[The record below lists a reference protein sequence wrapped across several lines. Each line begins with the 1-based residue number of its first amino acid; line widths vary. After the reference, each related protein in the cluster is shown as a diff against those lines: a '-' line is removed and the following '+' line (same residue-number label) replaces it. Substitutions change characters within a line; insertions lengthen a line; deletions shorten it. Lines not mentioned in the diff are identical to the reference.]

1 MEEKINNQKIFRYVP
16 SLIARLIINSHLQDK
31 DIFSDG
37 KIDQSKLLRY
47 SIIPNSKG
55 RCTFLAITSNINTN
69 LYPITHFIENTLV
82 MNIRL
87 KGFQKLITTLSL
99 NDPNGQKEKMISEY
113 LSIITPKLL
122 LKISNII
129 SNNGGEIIK
138 YNDNEFTTIWYF
150 TPSKK
155 GLLQR
160 FQKYYA
166 KQAILTACQIMK
178 EVDGSEIAC
187 GIKVKIS
194 IGISM
199 GETSIVFFGGERK
212 RGEYI
217 VMGKT
222 IQRSEICLNYCFDHE
237 IIISQEI
244 NDLFIGSEEIYT
256 KEVNN
261 EENLKIFVITHF
273 AENLLKNFR
282 GFKIKMKYDKLKLT
296 KTVYENISK
305 KVYIFSSI
313 LPQGLVKYL
322 DVDQDQNLKEISVV
336 TISTIHIL
344 LNQNIKNNLKQIQNI
359 ILDIQKATYLTFGS
373 LLYISKT
380 YNGFLIRCVWGMDPG
395 SFLDDTARSI
405 ATAILIGKLTEH
417 YEIKIGIGIS
427 TGSCY
432 TGLISLQGDRKQF
445 TLLGKKVNLSRTL
458 ADEAFRKILDP
469 NTKRKYCIY
478 CDQKTKKQS
487 QKWYRH
493 IYESELIFTISK
505 QSQDLYFEAKDDF
518 SLGRNNYKTMYNK
531 NNNNAFKF
539 LKDIKKDLKNNLEKK
554 KTHLRF
560 KSYDKRTRRNISLF
574 SEYAQKNKIYFR
586 NDSGIDDESLDDQ
599 VQIIKAKY
607 YSPVE
612 AEEYFI
618 PSYYDNFP
626 LIRTHKHNS
635 YSPKIKQYFSNH
647 FDNFSIRKIINCHG
661 IANLPILIQCSQQ
674 EENKMNYKFNKS
686 NTIFGQDNEIKK
698 FVNIMNNVTE
708 NNKKQTLLIRG
719 PLGTGKSLFLRK
731 VLNQYLD
738 KNEDLKNI
746 HLNEDEFIFCNK
758 IDPLITTFPYNTF
771 CFIFRKIFLHLKRL
785 KLLRALNEETKSIK
799 LDSENI
805 KSINFI
811 LSISKKDIN
820 INEEFDRVS
829 EEVDLLKL
837 FKNKNKDNAKS
848 TRDILNVSSR
858 NFSVISEL
866 EGPHKV
872 KELNKINFFF
882 YEMIKIYKNY
892 LNNKYKDKNIDKN
905 KVPLIFVID
914 DVQLSDKYSIEF
926 IKNLFKKRDKNND
939 PLIIIMVEQIPFNK
953 NYSPLSHR
961 ELEYFL
967 STFIEFDENIGSD
980 KIICFEMK
988 PFLEKNILKD
998 ILIENFN
1005 KYIIQKYDTELKVID
1020 DRILDFLIVKSF
1032 QGNPLLAISLFE
1044 TFLKS
1049 QKYIQILE
1057 NESKCEI
1064 TQELLD
1070 DNEVFDWSSLLIPY
1084 IYEKLTSIMIN
1095 NLLTFKEALLLKYA
1109 CTIGT
1114 FFDIQTLDKINPLNL
1129 IIKREDLYNIMQKL
1143 CDEYVIEVFGDEQII
1158 KKSKKFL
1165 ICKICFPFMREVL
1178 NQKFPI
1184 ERRASLH
1191 AETAKL
1197 LTGSKKMFYFNY
1209 KIEGKI
1215 VRRHLIYSEINVIK
1229 EIESSICKNKNSIVE
1244 ECKNNQIMNL
1254 GNLTLLFVKEII
1266 ARIFD
1271 RKNKNVL
1278 EGKLEMKICS
1288 KWVKVSYFID
1298 RTWKLYFNRKKNNE
1312 EEIELKV
1319 PVKDIYKNTKLNDG
1333 KVLELII
1340 AEYSF
1345 FIQNKIKNKYHFQSD
1360 NWYDIFQLDTAISF
1374 LRVIANFEK
1383 YNYNFGYT
1391 QLPLYKPG
1399 WYAKKE
1405 KKYYANLEKN
1415 QRAYYGNLISNRTKR
1430 LLSSYGLE
1438 NRTEKLL
1445 NESKDVKKIFVSLMH
1460 TTFTLLLAKIQ
1471 LNLHKDYTLNNEEEG
1486 SQIQGNMF
1494 YLIYI
1499 PTTPHVST
1507 PIKKY
1512 LEDYAHKEK
1521 EEEELKKMRDKNK
1534 YSFLPLSLLKEERRI
1549 LGGGVES
1556 KKRHL
1561 SISEIKTSLINRED
1575 RKQKKH
1581 LTYQEFMGRK
1591 KDKSKT
1597 ILEKRELPQE
1607 IKEKIKTEGSI
1618 EFVDNI
1624 DNDIESQKSKNFGNN
1639 NQSFNFSDSSERSES
1654 PFKFDKL
1661 EDLRYSINNK
1671 KNKNKKDDK
1680 AKEREKKKESEFK
1693 TKINN
1698 IKNINKKSYT
1708 SNFGNNSNQI
1718 NNKLN
1723 TRNSDISLESD
1734 NNKEENNNDSKENNN
1749 DSKENNFNLNDLI
1762 IANNN
1767 NNLNN
1772 SQMNRNNQQNINSNN
1787 NYNINNYINNNIN
1800 INVVNNNFLNVTLK
1814 NSFIKN
1820 RLLQNYYNKAKKI
1833 DTRMSYHKREYKFR
1847 PKSNFCVMMKK
1858 NNSEQIKSSKE
1869 KYLNNIINY
1878 YNSSSSHKVSI
1889 NESDEDSLFSD
1900 KETDNNKSNNN
1911 EATNIFV
1918 TPEHKKKK
1926 GSKVSTG
1933 TFIIKDDDFFSK
1945 VLLAILGEDNID
1957 ILFPIEENQFNLL
1970 NNSIN
1975 NNDEDIYKKDNKE
1988 KYPFKFMKS
1997 CKITE
2002 PKEMKTKPVEIKKKR
2017 SSLMPTVRDRKKNKH
2032 VTFSQKKSDLSNVLF
2047 QESLLRNSN
2056 PKNNIINVN
2065 YKDKNKKFN
2074 SRFNKNG

>member
-16 SLIARLIINSHLQDK
+16 SLIARLIINSNLQDK
-31 DIFSDG
+31 DIFFDE

-47 SIIPNSKG
+47 SIIPKSKG
-55 RCTFLAITSNINTN
+55 RCTFLAMTSNINTN

-99 NDPNGQKEKMISEY
+99 NDPKGQKEKMISEY

-178 EVDGSEIAC
+178 EVDGTEIAC

-194 IGISM
+194 IGIAM

-222 IQRSEICLNYCFDHE
+222 IQRAEICLNYCFDHE

-344 LNQNIKNNLKQIQNI
+344 LNPNIKNNLKKIQNI

-395 SFLDDTARSI
+395 SFLDDTARAI

-417 YEIKIGIGIS
+417 YEIRIGIGIS

-432 TGLISLQGDRKQF
+432 TGLIALQGDRKQF

-469 NTKRKYCIY
+469 NNKRKYCIY
-478 CDQKTKKQS
+478 CDQTTKKQS

-493 IYESELIFTISK
+493 IYRSDLKFTISK
-505 QSQDLYFEAKDDF
+505 NSQDLYFDAKDDF
-518 SLGRNNYKTMYNK
+518 SLGRNNYKTTYNK

-539 LKDIKKDLKNNLEKK
+539 LKDIKKDLKKNLEKK

-574 SEYAQKNKIYFR
+574 SEYAQKNKTYFR
-586 NDSGIDDESLDDQ
+586 NDSGIDEESFDDQ

-618 PSYYDNFP
+618 PSYYDTFP

-647 FDNFSIRKIINCHG
+647 FDNFSIRNIINCHG

-686 NTIFGQDNEIKK
+686 ITIFGKDNEIKK
-698 FVNIMNNVTE
+698 FVNIMNKVTE
-708 NNKKQTLLIRG
+708 NNIKQTLLIRG

-738 KNEDLKNI
+738 NNEDLKSI

-785 KLLRALNEETKSIK
+785 KLLKALNEKTKNIK

-805 KSINFI
+805 KNINFM
-811 LSISKKDIN
+811 LSIGKKDIN
-820 INEEFDRVS
+820 INEEFERVS

-837 FKNKNKDNAKS
+837 FKNKNKDNSKS
-848 TRDILNVSSR
+848 TRDVLGFSSR
-858 NFSVISEL
+858 NFSVINEL

-872 KELNKINFFF
+872 KDLNKINFFF

-892 LNNKYKDKNIDKN
+892 LNNKYKDKNINKN

-914 DVQLSDKYSIEF
+914 DVQISDKYSIEF
-926 IKNLFKKRDKNND
+926 IKNLFNKRDKNND
-939 PLIIIMVEQIPFNK
+939 PFIIIMAEQTPFNK

-967 STFIEFDENIGSD
+967 SSFIEFDENIGSD

-988 PFLEKNILKD
+988 PFFEKNILKD

-1005 KYIIQKYDTELKVID
+1005 KYIIQNYDTELKVID
-1020 DRILDFLIVKSF
+1020 DRILDFLIMKSF
-1032 QGNPLLAISLFE
+1032 QGNPLLIISLFE

-1143 CDEYVIEVFGDEQII
+1143 CDEYVIEVFGDEQLI

-1191 AETAKL
+1191 AEAAKL
-1197 LTGSKKMFYFNY
+1197 LTGSQKIFYFNY

-1215 VRRHLIYSEINVIK
+1215 LRRHLIYSEINVVN
-1229 EIESSICKNKNSIVE
+1229 EIESSIGKNSIVE

-1278 EGKLEMKICS
+1278 EGKLEMKIGFT
-1288 KWVKVSYFID
+1288 WVNVSYFID

-1319 PVKDIYKNTKLNDG
+1319 PIKDIYKNTKLNDG

-1345 FIQNKIKNKYHFQSD
+1345 FIQNKIKNKYYFQSD

-1415 QRAYYGNLISNRTKR
+1415 QRAYYGTLISSRTKR
-1430 LLSSYGLE
+1430 LLSSYGLD
-1438 NRTEKLL
+1438 NRTDKIL

-1471 LNLHKDYTLNNEEEG
+1471 FNLQKDYTLNNEDEEN
-1486 SQIQGNMF
+1486 QIQGNMF

-1521 EEEELKKMRDKNK
+1521 EEEDLKKMRDKNK

-1549 LGGGVES
+1549 LGCGVES

-1561 SISEIKTSLINRED
+1561 SISEIKTFLINRED

-1581 LTYQEFMGRK
+1581 LTYKEFVGRK

-1597 ILEKRELPQE
+1597 ILERSEIPKE
-1607 IKEKIKTEGSI
+1607 IKERIKSEASI

-1624 DNDIESQKSKNFGNN
+1624 DNDSESQKSKSFENSD
-1639 NQSFNFSDSSERSES
+1639 QSFNFSDSSERSES
-1654 PFKFDKL
+1654 PIKLDKVDKL
-1661 EDLRYSINNK
+1661 DDLRYSINIK
-1671 KNKNKKDDK
+1671 KYKNKNKKDDK
-1680 AKEREKKKESEFK
+1680 EKPKEKKKESEFK
-1693 TKINN
+1693 KKINN
-1698 IKNINKKSYT
+1698 IKNIKNMSYT
-1708 SNFGNNSNQI
+1708 NNFSNKSNHI
-1718 NNKLN
+1718 NNKMN
-1723 TRNSDISLESD
+1723 TRNSDLSLESD
-1734 NNKEENNNDSKENNN
+1734 NNKEENNN

-1767 NNLNN
+1767 NNSNN
-1772 SQMNRNNQQNINSNN
+1772 TQTNRNNQQNNNSNN

-1814 NSFIKN
+1814 SSFIKN
-1820 RLLQNYYNKAKKI
+1820 RLLQNYYNRAKKI
-1833 DTRMSYHKREYKFR
+1833 DTRMSYHKREYKFK
-1847 PKSNFCVMMKK
+1847 PKSNSCVVMKK
-1858 NNSEQIKSSKE
+1858 NNSDQIKSSKE

-1918 TPEHKKKK
+1918 TPETKKKK

-1957 ILFPIEENQFNLL
+1957 ILFPMEENQFNLL
-1970 NNSIN
+1970 NNCIN
-1975 NNDEDIYKKDNKE
+1975 NNNEDINKKDNKE
-1988 KYPFKFMKS
+1988 NNSFKCMKS
-1997 CKITE
+1997 CKIAE
-2002 PKEMKTKPVEIKKKR
+2002 PKDLKTKPVEIKKKR
-2017 SSLMPTVRDRKKNKH
+2017 SSLMPAFRDRKKNKH

-2047 QESLLRNSN
+2047 QESLFRNSN
-2056 PKNNIINVN
+2056 PKNNIININ
-2065 YKDKNKKFN
+2065 YKDKYKKYN
-2074 SRFNKNG
+2074 SRFSKNG

>member
-47 SIIPNSKG
+47 SIIPKSKG

-99 NDPNGQKEKMISEY
+99 NDPKGQKEKMISEY
-113 LSIITPKLL
+113 LSIITPKIL

-150 TPSKK
+150 TPSKR

-178 EVDGSEIAC
+178 EVDGTEIAC
-187 GIKVKIS
+187 GIKVKIN
-194 IGISM
+194 IGIAM

-237 IIISQEI
+237 IIISEEI

-344 LNQNIKNNLKQIQNI
+344 LNQNIMNNLKQIQNI
-359 ILDIQKATYLTFGS
+359 ILDIQKATYLSFGS

-380 YNGFLIRCVWGMDPG
+380 YNGFMIRCVWGMDPG
-395 SFLDDTARSI
+395 SFLDDTARAI
-405 ATAILIGKLTEH
+405 TTAILIGKLTEH

-432 TGLISLQGDRKQF
+432 TGLIPLQGDRKQF
-445 TLLGKKVNLSRTL
+445 TLLGKKVNLSRIL

-493 IYESELIFTISK
+493 IYESDLKFTISK
-505 QSQDLYFEAKDDF
+505 HSQDLYFVAKDDF
-518 SLGRNNYKTMYNK
+518 SLGRNNYKTAYNK
-531 NNNNAFKF
+531 KNNNAFKF
-539 LKDIKKDLKNNLEKK
+539 LKDIKKDVTKNIEKK
-554 KTHLRF
+554 NTHLRF

-574 SEYAQKNKIYFR
+574 SEYAQKNKTYFR
-586 NDSGIDDESLDDQ
+586 NDSGIDEESFDDQ

-618 PSYYDNFP
+618 PSYYDTFP

-647 FDNFSIRKIINCHG
+647 FDNFSLRNIINCHG

-674 EENKMNYKFNKS
+674 EENKMSYKFDKS
-686 NTIFGQDNEIKK
+686 NKIFGQDNKIEK
-698 FVNIMNNVTE
+698 FVKIMNNVTE

-746 HLNEDEFIFCNK
+746 HLNKDEFIFCNK

-785 KLLRALNEETKSIK
+785 KLLKVLNEKTKNIK

-805 KSINFI
+805 KNINFI
-811 LSISKKDIN
+811 LSIGRKDIN
-820 INEEFDRVS
+820 INEEFNRVS

-837 FKNKNKDNAKS
+837 FSNRRKNNPKS
-848 TRDILNVSSR
+848 TSDVLKFTSR

-872 KELNKINFFF
+872 KELNKINYFF

-892 LNNKYKDKNIDKN
+892 LNNKYKEKNKDKN

-926 IKNLFKKRDKNND
+926 IKNLFNKSDKNNN
-939 PLIIIMVEQIPFNK
+939 PFIIILVEQTPFNK

-988 PFLEKNILKD
+988 SFFEKDILKD
-998 ILIENFN
+998 IIIENFN
-1005 KYIIQKYDTELKVID
+1005 KYIIQNYDTEIKIID
-1020 DRILDFLIVKSF
+1020 DRILDFLIMKTF
-1032 QGNPLLAISLFE
+1032 QGNPLLVISLFE
-1044 TFLKS
+1044 TLLKS

-1057 NESKCEI
+1057 NESKCDI

-1143 CDEYVIEVFGDEQII
+1143 CDEYVIEVFGDEQLI

-1191 AETAKL
+1191 AEAAKFI
-1197 LTGSKKMFYFNY
+1197 TGSQKIFYFNY

-1215 VRRHLIYSEINVIK
+1215 LRRHLIYSEINVVN
-1229 EIESSICKNKNSIVE
+1229 EIESSIGKNSIVE

-1278 EGKLEMKICS
+1278 EGKLEMKIGFT
-1288 KWVKVSYFID
+1288 WVNVSYFID

-1319 PVKDIYKNTKLNDG
+1319 P
-1333 KVLELII
+1333 
-1340 AEYSF
+1340 
-1345 FIQNKIKNKYHFQSD
+1345 
-1360 NWYDIFQLDTAISF
+1360 
-1374 LRVIANFEK
+1374 
-1383 YNYNFGYT
+1383 
-1391 QLPLYKPG
+1391 
-1399 WYAKKE
+1399 
-1405 KKYYANLEKN
+1405 
-1415 QRAYYGNLISNRTKR
+1415 
-1430 LLSSYGLE
+1430 
-1438 NRTEKLL
+1438 
-1445 NESKDVKKIFVSLMH
+1445 
-1460 TTFTLLLAKIQ
+1460 
-1471 LNLHKDYTLNNEEEG
+1471 
-1486 SQIQGNMF
+1486 
-1494 YLIYI
+1494 
-1499 PTTPHVST
+1499 
-1507 PIKKY
+1507 
-1512 LEDYAHKEK
+1512 
-1521 EEEELKKMRDKNK
+1521 
-1534 YSFLPLSLLKEERRI
+1534 
-1549 LGGGVES
+1549 
-1556 KKRHL
+1556 
-1561 SISEIKTSLINRED
+1561 
-1575 RKQKKH
+1575 
-1581 LTYQEFMGRK
+1581 
-1591 KDKSKT
+1591 
-1597 ILEKRELPQE
+1597 
-1607 IKEKIKTEGSI
+1607 
-1618 EFVDNI
+1618 
-1624 DNDIESQKSKNFGNN
+1624 
-1639 NQSFNFSDSSERSES
+1639 
-1654 PFKFDKL
+1654 
-1661 EDLRYSINNK
+1661 
-1671 KNKNKKDDK
+1671 
-1680 AKEREKKKESEFK
+1680 
-1693 TKINN
+1693 
-1698 IKNINKKSYT
+1698 
-1708 SNFGNNSNQI
+1708 
-1718 NNKLN
+1718 
-1723 TRNSDISLESD
+1723 
-1734 NNKEENNNDSKENNN
+1734 
-1749 DSKENNFNLNDLI
+1749 
-1762 IANNN
+1762 
-1767 NNLNN
+1767 
-1772 SQMNRNNQQNINSNN
+1772 
-1787 NYNINNYINNNIN
+1787 
-1800 INVVNNNFLNVTLK
+1800 
-1814 NSFIKN
+1814 
-1820 RLLQNYYNKAKKI
+1820 
-1833 DTRMSYHKREYKFR
+1833 
-1847 PKSNFCVMMKK
+1847 
-1858 NNSEQIKSSKE
+1858 
-1869 KYLNNIINY
+1869 INY
-1878 YNSSSSHKVSI
+1878 
-1889 NESDEDSLFSD
+1889 
-1900 KETDNNKSNNN
+1900 
-1911 EATNIFV
+1911 
-1918 TPEHKKKK
+1918 
-1926 GSKVSTG
+1926 
-1933 TFIIKDDDFFSK
+1933 
-1945 VLLAILGEDNID
+1945 
-1957 ILFPIEENQFNLL
+1957 
-1970 NNSIN
+1970 
-1975 NNDEDIYKKDNKE
+1975 
-1988 KYPFKFMKS
+1988 
-1997 CKITE
+1997 
-2002 PKEMKTKPVEIKKKR
+2002 
-2017 SSLMPTVRDRKKNKH
+2017 
-2032 VTFSQKKSDLSNVLF
+2032 
-2047 QESLLRNSN
+2047 
-2056 PKNNIINVN
+2056 
-2065 YKDKNKKFN
+2065 
-2074 SRFNKNG
+2074 

>member
-16 SLIARLIINSHLQDK
+16 SLIARLIINSNLQDK

-47 SIIPNSKG
+47 SILPKSKG

-122 LKISNII
+122 LKISKII

-194 IGISM
+194 IGIAM

-244 NDLFIGSEEIYT
+244 NDLFIGSEEIYA

-344 LNQNIKNNLKQIQNI
+344 LNQNIMNNLKQIQNI

-395 SFLDDTARSI
+395 SFMDDTARSI
-405 ATAILIGKLTEH
+405 TTAILIGKLTEH

-432 TGLISLQGDRKQF
+432 TGLIALQGDRKQF

-458 ADEAFRKILDP
+458 ADEAFRKIMDP
-469 NTKRKYCIY
+469 NTKRKYYIY

-487 QKWYRH
+487 QKWYRY
-493 IYESELIFTISK
+493 IYESDLKFTISK
-505 QSQDLYFEAKDDF
+505 HSQDLIYEAKDDF
-518 SLGRNNYKTMYNK
+518 SLERKNYKTTININK
-531 NNNNAFKF
+531 KNAFKF
-539 LKDIKKDLKNNLEKK
+539 LKDVKQNIKKNLEKK
-554 KTHLRF
+554 NTHLRF

-574 SEYAQKNKIYFR
+574 SEYTQKNKTFFR
-586 NDSGIDDESLDDQ
+586 NDSGIDDEPFDDQ
-599 VQIIKAKY
+599 VQIIKAEY

-612 AEEYFI
+612 VEEYFI
-618 PSYYDNFP
+618 PSYYDTFP

-647 FDNFSIRKIINCHG
+647 FNNFSLRNIINCHG

-674 EENKMNYKFNKS
+674 EENRMSYKFNKS
-686 NTIFGQDNEIKK
+686 NTIFGQDHKIEK
-698 FVNIMNNVTE
+698 FVNIMNNVTN

-719 PLGTGKSLFLRK
+719 PLGAGKSLFLRK

-738 KNEDLKNI
+738 KNKALKNI

-758 IDPLITTFPYNTF
+758 INPLITAFPYNTF

-785 KLLRALNEETKSIK
+785 KLLKILNEKTKNIK

-805 KSINFI
+805 KNINFM
-811 LSISKKDIN
+811 LSIGKKDIN
-820 INEEFDRVS
+820 INEEFDRAS

-837 FKNKNKDNAKS
+837 FKNKDKRDSKSSKDV
-848 TRDILNVSSR
+848 LQFSSR

-866 EGPHKV
+866 EGPYKV

-892 LNNKYKDKNIDKN
+892 LNNKYKEKNADKNE
-905 KVPLIFVID
+905 VPLIFVID
-914 DVQLSDKYSIEF
+914 DVQISDKYSIEF
-926 IKNLFKKRDKNND
+926 IKTLFNKNDKINN
-939 PLIIIMVEQIPFNK
+939 PFIIILVEQTPFNK

-961 ELEYFL
+961 ELEYFI

-988 PFLEKNILKD
+988 SFIEKNILKN
-998 ILIENFN
+998 IIIENFN
-1005 KYIIQKYDTELKVID
+1005 KYIIQNYDTELKAID
-1020 DRILDFLIVKSF
+1020 DRILDFLIMKSF
-1032 QGNPLLAISLFE
+1032 QGNPLLVISLFE
-1044 TFLKS
+1044 TLLKS

-1070 DNEVFDWSSLLIPY
+1070 DNEVFDWSNLLIPY
-1084 IYEKLTSIMIN
+1084 VYEKLTSIMIN

-1114 FFDIQTLDKINPLNL
+1114 FFDIQILDKINPLNL

-1158 KKSKKFL
+1158 KKSKKYL

-1215 VRRHLIYSEINVIK
+1215 LRRHLIYSEINVVN
-1229 EIESSICKNKNSIVE
+1229 EIESSINKVNNVE
-1244 ECKNNQIMNL
+1244 TCKNNQIMNL
-1254 GNLTLLFVKEII
+1254 GNLTLLFVKDIV

-1278 EGKLEMKICS
+1278 EGNLEMKIGS

-1319 PVKDIYKNTKLNDG
+1319 PIKDIYKNTKLNDG
-1333 KVLELII
+1333 KVLQLII

-1399 WYAKKE
+1399 WYSKKE

-1415 QRAYYGNLISNRTKR
+1415 QRAYYGNLNSNRTRR
-1430 LLSSYGLE
+1430 LLSSYGLD
-1438 NRTEKLL
+1438 NRTEKIL

-1471 LNLHKDYTLNNEEEG
+1471 FNLHKDSTLINEDEKN
-1486 SQIQGNMF
+1486 QIQGNMF

-1499 PTTPHVST
+1499 QITPHVSS

-1521 EEEELKKMRDKNK
+1521 EEEELRKMRDKNK
-1534 YSFLPLSLLKEERRI
+1534 YSFLPLSLLKEERKI
-1549 LGGGVES
+1549 LGCGVES

-1561 SISEIKTSLINRED
+1561 SISEIKTFLINKED

-1581 LTYQEFMGRK
+1581 LTYKEFVGRK

-1597 ILEKRELPQE
+1597 ILEKSEIPQE
-1607 IKEKIKTEGSI
+1607 IKEKVKSEASI

-1624 DNDIESQKSKNFGNN
+1624 DNDDSDSLKSKSFGNS
-1639 NQSFNFSDSSERSES
+1639 NQSFNFSDSSQSES
-1654 PFKFDKL
+1654 PIKL
-1661 EDLRYSINNK
+1661 DDLRLSVNIKKIK
-1671 KNKNKKDDK
+1671 KNKEKDRNED
-1680 AKEREKKKESEFK
+1680 SEFK

-1698 IKNINKKSYT
+1698 IKNKDKSSYI
-1708 SNFGNNSNQI
+1708 SCFSNNSNYI
-1718 NNKLN
+1718 NNKFN
-1723 TRNSDISLESD
+1723 TRNNEIDLELSD
-1734 NNKEENNNDSKENNN
+1734 NNKEENHN

-1762 IANNN
+1762 KENNE
-1767 NNLNN
+1767 NNLNKYL
-1772 SQMNRNNQQNINSNN
+1772 MNENNQQNNNSNN
-1787 NYNINNYINNNIN
+1787 NYRINNYINNNIN

-1820 RLLQNYYNKAKKI
+1820 RLLQNYYNKDKKKDI
-1833 DTRMSYHKREYKFR
+1833 RMSYHKREYKFR
-1847 PKSNFCVMMKK
+1847 PKSNTSVMMKK

-1900 KETDNNKSNNN
+1900 KEADNNKSNNN

-1918 TPEHKKKK
+1918 TPENKKKK

-1933 TFIIKDDDFFSK
+1933 TFLIKDDDFFSK

-1957 ILFPIEENQFNLL
+1957 ILFPMEENQFNLL
-1970 NNSIN
+1970 NNNIN
-1975 NNDEDIYKKDNKE
+1975 NINGSNINN
-1988 KYPFKFMKS
+1988 PFRCMKS

-2002 PKEMKTKPVEIKKKR
+2002 PKELKNKPVDIRKKR
-2017 SSLMPTVRDRKKNKH
+2017 SSLMPTFRNRKKNKH
-2032 VTFSQKKSDLSNVLF
+2032 VTFSQKKSDLSNELF
-2047 QESLLRNSN
+2047 QESLFRNSN
-2056 PKNNIINVN
+2056 QNKNVINVN
-2065 YKDKNKKFN
+2065 YKEKYKKHN
-2074 SRFNKNG
+2074 SRFTKNIDKNFKK